1 MPDAVSEIV
10 IARPAEAVFAYLAD
24 AENDVHWRPGVLEI
38 ERVSGAG
45 PGARYRQVVSGP
57 AGRRI
62 DADIEI
68 TEHQPATR
76 LAFRTVAGP
85 VRPEGAY
92 DLAPVEGGTRVR
104 FSLHA
109 ELPGLKKAM
118 APMVRKT
125 MAGEVANL
133 ANLKRVLES
142 A

>member
-1 MPDAVSEIV
+1 MPDASSEIV

-24 AENDVHWRPGVLEI
+24 AENDVQWRPGVLEI
-38 ERVSGAG
+38 ERVSGNG
-45 PGARYRQVVSGP
+45 VGARYRQVVGGP
-57 AGRRI
+57 GGRRI

-68 TEHQPATR
+68 TEHEPPVR
-76 LAFRTVAGP
+76 IAFRTVRGP
-85 VRPEGAY
+85 VRPVGSY
-92 DLAPVEGGTRVR
+92 DVVPVEGGTRVR
-104 FSLHA
+104 FRLHA

-125 MAGEVANL
+125 MAAEVANL